1 MSNQSLAR
9 RAATVIIAVY
19 EQAEHELKDLRA
31 KSDESL
37 WLADTLLQIEA
48 HLGHHEEMAHE
59 AEDLIEQT
67 KRDQWRFPVTETVL
81 ARAYVI
87 ADESTTR
94 CLCSTTRCLCLPKR
108 QLRSRTCAWIPYRTG
123 CAMILVF
130 RNSRTIS
137 ADES

>member
-87 ADESTTR
+87 ADDVDHA
-94 CLCSTTRCLCLPKR
+94 LPLLDHALSVPAETSVTVAN
-108 QLRSRTCAWIPYRTG
+108 LRLDPVSDRVRDDPRFQKLANNQR
-123 CAMILVF
+123 
-130 RNSRTIS
+130 
-137 ADES
+137 